1 MLRRP
6 PTRMDLRVE
15 DQEEY
20 TALKAKQA
28 AAAAAAAAAESAKSG
43 EGAGGA
49 VPMSDADD
57 VSGEATVAERI
68 GYSENK

>member
-28 AAAAAAAAAESAKSG
+28 AAAAAAAESAKSG

-57 VSGEATVAERI
+57 VSGAATVAERI